1 MRKQILLVDDEP
13 QLLYSLT
20 EYLGRMGYETTSA
33 ESGIEALGLL
43 TEDPPDLIVSDIM
56 MEEMD
61 GFELQRRVH
70 TLTGDSIPFI
80 FLTAKTDLKDRLTGL
95 KAGADDYITKP
106 FDPHELVARVEAV
119 LHRIEQ
125 TRSEG
130 KRDLEGRSA
139 HIMDQVAARLRIP
152 AKGLLDKL
160 NLICDERLG
169 INEIEKQRYLRDAL
183 RDAQA
188 LYRLIEDL
196 TWVAT
201 DREGRTLHIVPN
213 RIAPILRAAASSV
226 ARLAE
231 DKGIGISISCGGLL
245 AGNVDGPALSRA
257 LSSLLESVIE
267 LSPPEATLRL
277 SAARSNDGGIQFTL
291 THNAGSASTTTEAFG
306 QLSLDVEP
314 SPSDALA
321 LARQVVGG
329 HQGRFG
335 VRREPDGAHSYVIW
349 IPGRVARYA
358 SKRD

>member
-13 QLLYSLT
+13 HLLYSLT
-20 EYLGRMGYETTSA
+20 EYLGRKGYETASA
-33 ESGIEALGLL
+33 ESGVEALGLL
-43 TEDPPDLIVSDIM
+43 VEDPPDLIVSDVM

-80 FLTAKTDLKDRLTGL
+80 FLTAKTDLNDRLTGL
-95 KAGADDYITKP
+95 RGGADDYITKP
-106 FDPHELVARVEAV
+106 FDPNELLARVEAV

-125 TRSEG
+125 TRREE
-130 KRDLEGRSA
+130 KRDLESRSER
-139 HIMDQVAARLRIP
+139 ILDQVAARLRIP
-152 AKGLLDKL
+152 AKGLWEKL
-160 NLICDERLG
+160 NLICDERFG
-169 INEIEKQRYLRDAL
+169 ANEVEKQHYLREAL
-183 RDAQA
+183 RDAES

-196 TWVAT
+196 SWVAT
-201 DREGRTLHIVPN
+201 DREGRALHIVPN

-231 DKGIGISISCGGLL
+231 ERGLEISISCGGLL
-245 AGNVDGPALSRA
+245 AGNVDGPAFTRA
-257 LSSLLESVIE
+257 LASILESIIE
-267 LSPPEATLRL
+267 LSPPEAEVKL
-277 SAARSNDGGIQFTL
+277 SAARSSDGGIQFVL
-291 THNAGSASTTTEAFG
+291 THSPGGALAVEASE
-306 QLSLDVEP
+306 QLSLEADP
-314 SPSDALA
+314 GPSDALS
-321 LARQVVGG
+321 LARHVVRG